1 MIWNSVALGPDRT
14 HSNPDSSTKPEHWTQ
29 AIRTPPKSMNFES
42 AWPEISWAQT
52 HVLICSMS
60 KRCNIPFHLFFLFF
74 YNIGQARFVKKI
86 SNFATLLHNALIIGI
101 LIFWAGFFYKISTTF
116 SAKDT
121 KYGPYHLKQH
131 KWRVCIF

>member
-1 MIWNSVALGPDRT
+1 MLRWAPIELTRTLIRLPNPNIEHKQFEPLQIVLTLNLLGQKYHGLKHMYLYVVCQKDV
-14 HSNPDSSTKPEHWTQ
+14 
-29 AIRTPPKSMNFES
+29 I
-42 AWPEISWAQT
+42 
-52 HVLICSMS
+52 
-60 KRCNIPFHLFFLFF
+60 FHFTFFFVFFL
-74 YNIGQARFVKKI
+74 NIGQARFVKKI
-86 SNFATLLHNALIIGI
+86 SNFATLLHNALIIDV